1 MPRTPNT
8 RTQQDYIIRR
18 PSTLTSLASTS
29 AFDDEEKDPNY
40 NLPPDA
46 KGDIDGVAPLGGN
59 RYSATR
65 HNARRQRHNGERMHS
80 Q

>member
-8 RTQQDYIIRR
+8 RTQRDYVIRR
-18 PSTLTSLASTS
+18 PSTSTSLASTS
-29 AFDDEEKDPNY
+29 AFDDEGKDPNY
-40 NLPPDA
+40 NLPQDTEE
-46 KGDIDGVAPLGGN
+46 DTDGVAPLGGS

>member
-1 MPRTPNT
+1 MPRMPNN
-8 RTQQDYIIRR
+8 RTQRDYVIRR
-18 PSTLTSLASTS
+18 PSTSTLLASTS
-29 AFDDEEKDPNY
+29 SFDDEEKDPNY

-46 KGDIDGVAPLGGN
+46 EEDTDGVAPLGGN

-65 HNARRQRHNGERMHS
+65 QNARRQRHNGERMHS